1 VINSGSVGMPY
12 EDAPGAYW
20 TLDLLHRHTQY
31 EGAPPKI
38 GREEAISH
46 FESLAVGA

>member
-1 VINSGSVGMPY
+1 MPY
-12 EDAPGAYW
+12 EDAPAAYW
-20 TLDLLHRHTQY
+20 TLDLVHRRTEY
-31 EGAPPKI
+31 GGAGPPKI